1 MLEITFPIFGVILT
15 NIFGLNIFK
24 SYLDNRKKLIQNYN
38 EILFYVI
45 FNNMLCWLLYSILIK
60 DIFIFLSCI
69 LTLIS
74 SFGFIS
80 IMYKYIKLEKL
91 IYIEIISLIGLI
103 YFIIIIYLI
112 NFTNIKS
119 YIIEKIVGITC
130 IFMDISS
137 NTLPFLI
144 IYKVIKTKNTE
155 LIYLPHATI
164 NFINHLCWLLY
175 SIINYNIYL
184 LISNIISIGLLLFQ
198 IIVYIYVKINKKD
211 DMIIL
216 IKDYTT
222 IIINDTNSIKS
233 DHDEIH

>member
-1 MLEITFPIFGVILT
+1 MLEIIFPVLGVILT

-24 SYLDNRKKLIQNYN
+24 SYLDNREKLIQNYN
-38 EILFYVI
+38 EMLFYVI
-45 FNNMLCWLLYSILIK
+45 LLNITCWLLYSILIK

-74 SFGFIS
+74 SFGFIH

-112 NFTNIKS
+112 TFTNIES

-130 IFMDISS
+130 IIMDISS
-137 NTLPFLI
+137 NVVPFLI

-164 NFINHLCWLLY
+164 NFINHSCWLLY
-175 SIINYNIYL
+175 SIIDYNIYL
-184 LISNIISIGLLLFQ
+184 LISNIISICLLLFQ
-198 IIVYIYVKINKKD
+198 IIVYIYVKIKTKD
-211 DMIIL
+211 DTIVL
-216 IKDYTT
+216 IKDYTN
-222 IIINDTNSIKS
+222 ILINDDTIGVEESK
-233 DHDEIH
+233 